1 VWDYGAARNSTT
13 SSSIE
18 RRQGDTRRDTTDAG
32 GHVSKAATDM
42 VLAETGF
49 FSKNWIWRRVLT
61 FEGSLGR
68 REDSFIRDARLCVC
82 RYTETYFYF
91 VRCTSIF
98 CDILTLHR
106 GFTRSCHDPQR
117 SYLVFP
123 HLLSYLNRPTCGR
136 ANSLPMLQVPASSL
150 SLSPNHPSTMAPR
163 KPANKSSDT
172 AKATSKASDAGV
184 VKRKYKRVRFL
195 ENGLIDV
202 ERKAG
207 KFVKM

>member
-1 VWDYGAARNSTT
+1 MRVAY
-13 SSSIE
+13 
-18 RRQGDTRRDTTDAG
+18 
-32 GHVSKAATDM
+32 VSKAATDM
-42 VLAETGF
+42 ALAETGF

-150 SLSPNHPSTMAPR
+150 SLSLNSTAAPQIAERSTQPSIHHG
-163 KPANKSSDT
+163 
-172 AKATSKASDAGV
+172 TSKARQQVLGHGQSNFESFRRWSREAQV
-184 VKRKYKRVRFL
+184 QESAVPR
-195 ENGLIDV
+195 
-202 ERKAG
+202 ERAYRR
-207 KFVKM
+207 